1 MQMTITTALLF
12 LGSLLLSTFTD
23 EPDRKPQQATVSL
36 WNLQYLFDFEDDP
49 DNPGDDEIFTR

>member
-23 EPDRKPQQATVSL
+23 EPDRKPQEATVSL
-36 WNLQYLFDFEDDP
+36 GNLQNLFD
-49 DNPGDDEIFTR
+49 

>member
-49 DNPGDDEIFTR
+49 DNPGDDEI